1 MVMVA
6 YWLANMPRSLSD
18 LRPSRLD
25 IDALLN
31 GTSLDVTTRRAVVDA
46 LEGRALL
53 FGSEATCIDVNGHLS
68 VGDLDVAL
76 AEFDELTRTI
86 VKSVLSQV
94 GALA

>member
-1 MVMVA
+1 
-6 YWLANMPRSLSD
+6 MPRPVLD

-31 GTSLDVTTRRAVVDA
+31 GTSLDVITRRAVVDA

-53 FGSEATCIDVNGHLS
+53 FGSEARSIPPDANGRLS
-68 VGDLDVAL
+68 TSDLDVAL
-76 AEFDELTRTI
+76 AEFDEQTRTI

-94 GALA
+94 GALV

>member
-1 MVMVA
+1 
-6 YWLANMPRSLSD
+6 MPRPLSD

-25 IDALLN
+25 IGALLK
-31 GTSLDVTTRRAVVDA
+31 GTSLDVTTRRAVIDA

-53 FGSEATCIDVNGHLS
+53 FGSETSIPPDVNGRLS
-68 VGDLDVAL
+68 ASDLDVAL
-76 AEFDELTRTI
+76 AKFDEQTRTI

>member
-1 MVMVA
+1 MQQ
-6 YWLANMPRSLSD
+6 PSID

-53 FGSEATCIDVNGHLS
+53 FGSEAPSGIPPDANGRLSTNELEQIPVNFTH
-68 VGDLDVAL
+68 
-76 AEFDELTRTI
+76 
-86 VKSVLSQV
+86 SQR
-94 GALA
+94 A

>member
-1 MVMVA
+1 MVA
-6 YWLANMPRSLSD
+6 HCLANMPRPVSD

-25 IDALLN
+25 IDALLK
-31 GTSLDVTTRRAVVDA
+31 GTSLDVATRRTVADA

-53 FGSEATCIDVNGHLS
+53 FGGEASSSIPDANGRLS
-68 VGDLDVAL
+68 ASDLDVAL
-76 AEFDELTRTI
+76 AEFDEQTRTI

>member
-1 MVMVA
+1 VVA
-6 YWLANMPRSLSD
+6 HSLANMPLPVSD

-25 IDALLN
+25 IDVLLT
-31 GTSLDVTTRRAVVDA
+31 GTSLEVTTRRAVIDA

-53 FGSEATCIDVNGHLS
+53 FGSEAPSIPPDANGRLS
-68 VGDLDVAL
+68 TKDLDVAL
-76 AEFDELTRTI
+76 AEFDEQTRTI

>member
-1 MVMVA
+1 
-6 YWLANMPRSLSD
+6 MPRPLSD

-25 IDALLN
+25 IGALLK

-53 FGSEATCIDVNGHLS
+53 FGREASIPPNANGRLSTSE
-68 VGDLDVAL
+68 LDVAL
-76 AEFDELTRTI
+76 AEFDEQTRTI
-86 VKSVLSQV
+86 VKSVLSPV